1 MTDCIFCKII
11 ARQIPADIV
20 DEDDNILVFK
30 DIHPKA
36 STHLLI
42 VPKVHIDSLASLTQ
56 KESELAAHLMLKL
69 PEVARKMGLE
79 GFRTVINT
87 GREGG
92 QVVFHL
98 HAHLLGG
105 TFHTKTLNL

>member
-11 ARQIPADIV
+11 AKTLPADIV
-20 DEDDNILVFK
+20 DEDDNFLVFK

-36 STHLLI
+36 ATHLLV
-42 VPKVHIDSLASLTQ
+42 VPKQHIESLATLTK
-56 KESELAAHLMLKL
+56 KESELVAHLMLKL
-69 PEVARKMGLE
+69 PEIAEKMGLK

-92 QVVFHL
+92 QIVFHL
-98 HAHLLGG
+98 HAHLLGAP
-105 TFHTKTLNL
+105 FFTKGVEI